1 MKKKKVTKRISAKK
15 SVHKEKVTK
24 KAPAGETV
32 YKVLNPRGIEP
43 TIELF
48 PLRPRLSGL
57 SHKVV
62 YVIDSGI
69 FGTYKFTEKVA
80 STLPNFF
87 PDIKVVYKTT
97 PAFHVNK
104 DSELWNE
111 VAKNADAFV
120 YSPAG
125 GTTGFIWGA
134 LWSILLEKRG
144 IPGVYALSEGY
155 ENAVQA
161 TCEKEGMPLLR
172 RVITPMPC
180 WGEETL
186 GQMDKI
192 VKEIVTGL
200 TAPLT
205 DKEKEKGSIVPE
217 KPPRIAMKGSLDE
230 VQEYFLAHKWSDGL
244 PIIPPTQERV
254 AKMLKG
260 TSHARDEIVVD
271 AMPAEKWIV
280 TVEKVAINGVMA
292 GCKPEQMPVLLA
304 MCEAFVNGKF
314 DGSVMSANSCSL
326 MVVVNGPITKK
337 IGMNPAV
344 NALGPG
350 NAANA
355 TIGRALRI
363 LLTNVGGFTP
373 GSNIM
378 ACQGNPTNYSFAF
391 AENEDANP
399 WEPFHATRGF
409 RREESCVTIFIPGW
423 AHGGNMTGR
432 PVAGEPLDL
441 GGIIEVIRTFQ
452 QPRGAVVLLSP
463 PVAKRIAQEKGF
475 AKKDLQDYL
484 WKNALKTAQ
493 EFRSDPLYSTFI
505 EPGLRGEKDKHGA
518 SPWPSW
524 YLTAEDGKPVPVF
537 GSSEYIYPIVV
548 GGENHEAFQAW
559 NMALPSTASID
570 KWL

>member
-1 MKKKKVTKRISAKK
+1 MKKGKVTKKASAKK
-15 SVHKEKVTK
+15 SVFKEKVTK
-24 KAPAGETV
+24 QTSVEKLSYKA
-32 YKVLNPRGIEP
+32 LNPRGIEP

-48 PLRPRLSGL
+48 PLCPRLSDL
-57 SHKVV
+57 NHKVV

-80 STLPNFF
+80 SLLPTFS
-87 PDIKVVYKTT
+87 PDVKVVYKTT

-111 VAKNADAFV
+111 VAKNADAFI

-134 LWSILLEKRG
+134 LWSILLEKKG

-155 ENAVQA
+155 ENAVQT

-186 GQMDKI
+186 GQMERI
-192 VKEIVTGL
+192 VKEIITGL
-200 TAPLT
+200 TTPLT
-205 DKEKEKGSIVPE
+205 KKEKERGTIVPK
-217 KPPRIAMKGSLDE
+217 KPPRIAVTGTLDKVE
-230 VQEYFLAHKWSDGL
+230 EYFLTHKWSDGL
-244 PIIPPTQERV
+244 PIIPPTEERV

-260 TSHARDEIVVD
+260 TRHAPDEIVID
-271 AMPAEKWIV
+271 AMPAEKWVV

-292 GCKPEQMPVLLA
+292 GCKPEEMPVLLA
-304 MCEAFVNGKF
+304 MSEAFVKGNF

-326 MVVVNGPITKK
+326 MVVVNGPITKR
-337 IGMNPAV
+337 IGMNSAV

-350 NAANA
+350 NPANA
-355 TIGRALRI
+355 AIGRSLRL
-363 LLTNVGGFTP
+363 LLTNLGGFTP

-391 AENEDANP
+391 AENEDASP
-399 WEPFHATRGF
+399 WEPFHVTSGYQ
-409 RREESCVTIFIPGW
+409 REESCVTIFIPGW

-432 PVAGEPLDL
+432 PVSGEPLDL

-463 PVAKRIAQEKGF
+463 PLAKRIAKEKGLVKRDF
-475 AKKDLQDYL
+475 QEYL
-484 WKNALKTAQ
+484 WKNTLKTAQ

-524 YLTAEDGKPVPVF
+524 YLTAEDEKPVPVF
-537 GSSEYIYPIVV
+537 GSSEFIYPVVV

-559 NMALPSTASID
+559 NMALPSTTSID